1 MITNVAFNDAKKGR
15 IASYAT
21 YCITPSKAHV
31 AQTSDK
37 ERLVAFECNGVLE
50 TPDARLVDAFEREI
64 KTFNRQW
71 KQGRKLKETSKDAV
85 VGVISFGENDD
96 VNPDSA
102 LALAKEAVSR
112 AMPGTRK
119 TMFAV
124 HNDANVLHVHFI
136 ASTVDME
143 TGKAYAPTGEY
154 GAMYRSWERVNE
166 ALELEN
172 PTLLQHVQ
180 QRYSEAADLTR
191 VVQVKATKYA
201 STKQVERAGIETRP
215 DVDLKQQIIEAYEQS
230 PDFTAYLDN
239 LELAGVRVVPNMGAT
254 KCSGLSYA
262 LLNDHDNRA
271 IKGSELGK
279 KFSFNNLSKE
289 KNYDYEQHFGRLQ
302 DLRDQTPRPTAAR
315 DTRAANNESRFR
327 GFDPGAASHQRIIEA
342 PATGGDSRA
351 FTIVGVGSDDAA
363 ARGQASGKR
372 GYSQNGQGHRQHSEL
387 GIGHAEPNQTPR
399 AGEFD
404 HGTSQPK
411 PDGKALDLNRR
422 PDLEADTRT
431 GGSIVR
437 ANTGGGVDLHVGRDG
452 HLLGGAVVAGSDA
465 DAEGTGP
472 AKRDSVQLQNEGSAD
487 APHLSAV
494 KKALGDPPL
503 TDEELA
509 QGQGQGL
516 VFSERDPNQVDYL
529 KGITE
534 AYAEMENR
542 KKNAQGEEHAIK

>member
-21 YCITPSKAHV
+21 YCITPSKSHV

-50 TPDARLVDAFEREI
+50 TPDAGLVDAFEREI

-154 GAMYRSWERVNE
+154 GAMFRSWERVNE

-230 PDFTAYLDN
+230 PDFATYLDN

-327 GFDPGAASHQRIIEA
+327 GFDPGAESHQRIIEA
-342 PATGGDSRA
+342 PATGGDSRT

-363 ARGQASGKR
+363 ARGQASGKP

-387 GIGHAEPNQTPR
+387 GNGHAEPNQTPR

-404 HGTSQPK
+404 LGTSQPE
-411 PDGKALDLNRR
+411 PDGKALDRNRR

-431 GGSIVR
+431 GTVR
-437 ANTGGGVDLHVGRDG
+437 AVIRGGGVHNAGWDG
-452 HLLGGAVVAGSDA
+452 HRIHGALVDVSAADTEDAG
-465 DAEGTGP
+465 T

-509 QGQGQGL
+509 QGQGL

-529 KGITE
+529 KGITDS
-534 AYAEMENR
+534 YAEMENR
-542 KKNAQGEEHAIK
+542 KKNEQGQEHAIK